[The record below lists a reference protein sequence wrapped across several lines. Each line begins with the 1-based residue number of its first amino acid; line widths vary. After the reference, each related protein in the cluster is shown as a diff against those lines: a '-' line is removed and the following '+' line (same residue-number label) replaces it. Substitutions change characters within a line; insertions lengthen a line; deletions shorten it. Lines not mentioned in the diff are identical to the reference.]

1 MTIDDQTRDHGHTRV
16 HVRTGP
22 NAVSRVVHAW
32 TKRGQQLC
40 MQHLCYVCIVHQ
52 LLSIEVWRIYPPS
65 LFGRLHEGSCITSW
79 SGAEALAFAVGLGDW
94 LWSARCGRSG
104 NDA

>member
-32 TKRGQQLC
+32 TKRGQQLWNQTDLKSTRIQRPVTC
-40 MQHLCYVCIVHQ
+40 LGLPPNASASDFSLNVCYGDRALN
-52 LLSIEVWRIYPPS
+52 LLVYQAP
-65 LFGRLHEGSCITSW
+65 
-79 SGAEALAFAVGLGDW
+79 GL
-94 LWSARCGRSG
+94 
-104 NDA
+104 